1 MTAQLSRE
9 RLEALSNLQSLECMA
24 LPASHAES
32 AAMARM
38 LLAGMDSEPVAVI
51 DKEGNPMTRA
61 ECNDDRVFAICCKV
75 GTPLYAAP
83 PAPAIPDHLELIDKG
98 LLMMLERSHQTLL
111 DYRADSVWYWQGD
124 EDDQPEILSCPVIM
138 SAETLRE
145 LLAKPAPPAQQP
157 ELTVWYGSMPESN
170 GKTNW
175 TAILHRKGEGRCF
188 DGFTIDRSEYPGRVR
203 YAADRVRYL
212 IGEIPE
218 RPHLLDYDGD
228 EHSGY
233 AAPPAP
239 VVPEGWEPCSPEWIH
254 RNGACSCGESP
265 RIAFGT
271 TGSHYHPHTWH
282 KPATVAV
289 PDVGEFRIFTQAGG
303 VKVAVKDG
311 KTKNHLFGMGWNACR
326 AAMLK
331 AGSVT
336 AATVPDGLQ
345 AYNSAW
351 PSVSITGSVTPPE
364 VQCYLSKMRLEHIKG
379 DWLGAAIALFG
390 SKRPKVR
397 DELVIRNSIIRN
409 CEMPRGNPLFRDC
422 FLPAEWAG
430 KVNAENCCF
439 DEEFN
444 FQPNADVNWLLLN
457 DEISAPEQEV

>member
-9 RLEALSNLQSLECMA
+9 RLEEIAALEIKTTDAGTRYSPKAYADVRSREIVD
-24 LPASHAES
+24 
-32 AAMARM
+32 MARM
-38 LLAGMDSEPVAVI
+38 LLAGMDSEPV
-51 DKEGNPMTRA
+51 G
-61 ECNDDRVFAICCKV
+61 
-75 GTPLYAAP
+75 
-83 PAPAIPDHLELIDKG
+83 
-98 LLMMLERSHQTLL
+98 
-111 DYRADSVWYWQGD
+111 
-124 EDDQPEILSCPVIM
+124 
-138 SAETLRE
+138 
-145 LLAKPAPPAQQP
+145 
-157 ELTVWYGSMPESN
+157 
-170 GKTNW
+170 
-175 TAILHRKGEGRCF
+175 
-188 DGFTIDRSEYPGRVR
+188 
-203 YAADRVRYL
+203 
-212 IGEIPE
+212 
-218 RPHLLDYDGD
+218 
-228 EHSGY
+228 
-233 AAPPAP
+233 
-239 VVPEGWEPCSPEWIH
+239 
-254 RNGACSCGESP
+254 
-265 RIAFGT
+265 
-271 TGSHYHPHTWH
+271 
-282 KPATVAV
+282 V
-289 PDVGEFRIFTQAGG
+289 PDFDEWSRSCDLSLALCYSDFREKAKYI
-303 VKVAVKDG
+303 
-311 KTKNHLFGMGWNACR
+311 WSSAC